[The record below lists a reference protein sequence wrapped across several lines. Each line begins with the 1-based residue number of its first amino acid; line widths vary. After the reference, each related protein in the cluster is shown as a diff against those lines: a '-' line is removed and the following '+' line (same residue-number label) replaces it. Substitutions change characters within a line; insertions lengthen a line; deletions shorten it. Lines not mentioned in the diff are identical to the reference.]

1 MKGKLLGLG
10 LGVLLLSGCATPH
23 LTAHQ
28 AHAKHITETRW
39 EGEPDDAP
47 IWSSDPKKMT
57 IVGEISTKV
66 RALLK

>member
-1 MKGKLLGLG
+1 MKRGFMVVGSAA
-10 LGVLLLSGCATPH
+10 LLLAGCATPH
-23 LTAHQ
+23 LTTHQ
-28 AHAKHITETRW
+28 AHAKHISETRW